1 MPTMVELAAR
11 VSEKNCIMCWEGR
24 NTSCVS
30 GWIVLASW
38 WAICVTCWKDD
49 LQIAS
54 TGVPKHW

>member
-30 GWIVLASW
+30 GWIVLAFW
-38 WAICVTCWKDD
+38 WAICV
-49 LQIAS
+49 
-54 TGVPKHW
+54 